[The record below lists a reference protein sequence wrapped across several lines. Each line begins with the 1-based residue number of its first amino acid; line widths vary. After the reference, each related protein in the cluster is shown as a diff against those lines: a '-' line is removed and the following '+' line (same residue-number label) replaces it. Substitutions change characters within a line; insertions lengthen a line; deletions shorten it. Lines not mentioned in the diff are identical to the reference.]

1 MAKRCQLTGKSPM
14 FGHNVSHSN
23 RKTNRRF
30 DPNLQKTTLFSEA
43 LRRKV
48 SLRVSTRALRT
59 VSRKGGLDAF
69 LLDTADAKLTEEG
82 LRLKRRVKRALAGS
96 SRPVAASIART
107 VTLRAGTL
115 KAPPMPSPLVAS
127 SVTDTPPL
135 SVV

>member
-1 MAKRCQLTGKSPM
+1 MAKRCQLTGKAPM

-59 VSRKGGLDAF
+59 VSLKGGLDAF
-69 LLDTADAKLTEEG
+69 LLGTADEKLAVDG
-82 LRLKRRVKRALAGS
+82 LRLKRQVKRVLAGS
-96 SRPVAASIART
+96 SRKTAATA
-107 VTLRAGTL
+107 
-115 KAPPMPSPLVAS
+115 
-127 SVTDTPPL
+127 
-135 SVV
+135 